1 MNGADRRVLVVAEDE
16 LLGDAVG
23 EALRNGGYAVS
34 RGSSRVAVERLL
46 LDTRPHVLVMDVDG
60 ESLEERSAKVN
71 RVRSASDIPLFVLTS
86 SQRIEDR
93 LAGLEAGADEV
104 LSKPFS
110 LAELVCKVRAI
121 LRRCGHREGRLQLG
135 DLVIDEPAHVVE
147 RGERVLDLTAIE
159 FSLLAVLCQHRGL
172 VLSKNQLLTKVWGF
186 DHYDVNL
193 VEVHVSALRRKLE
206 AAGPRL
212 IHTVRGVGYVLR
224 PNEVEVE
231 ADEPMALIQPIDA
244 HNRELE
250 RLAS

>member
-1 MNGADRRVLVVAEDE
+1 MNGGARRVLVLADDE
-16 LLGDAVG
+16 FLGDAVSV
-23 EALRNGGYAVS
+23 ALRNGGYAVTRGAS
-34 RGSSRVAVERLL
+34 RDPVERLL
-46 LDTRPHVLVMDVDG
+46 LDMRPHLLIMDVDG
-60 ESLEERSAKVN
+60 GSLDERSARVN
-71 RVRSASDIPLFVLTS
+71 RVRSASDVPMVVLTS
-86 SQRIEDR
+86 SERIEDR

-104 LSKPFS
+104 LAKPFS

-135 DLVIDEPAHVVE
+135 DLLIDEPAHLAE
-147 RGERVLDLTAIE
+147 RNGQLLDLTAIE

-206 AAGPRL
+206 AAGPRI

-224 PNEVEVE
+224 PVEMDAVAE
-231 ADEPMALIQPIDA
+231 AVPTLSNLNGR
-244 HNRELE
+244 HELE